1 MLCRGRDSLRRE
13 HRTAVLEF
21 RASIRDLV
29 ILVDN
34 TAAQDQE
41 FDLAHQRIMI
51 SRWACEVT
59 RYDLENH
66 RTEHGC

>member
-1 MLCRGRDSLRRE
+1 MLCPGRDSLRQE
-13 HRTAVLEF
+13 HRTAVQEF

-34 TAAQDQE
+34 SASDQE
-41 FDLAHQRIMI
+41 FGLAHQRIMI
-51 SRWACEVT
+51 SRWACEVG

-66 RTEHGC
+66 RAEHGC